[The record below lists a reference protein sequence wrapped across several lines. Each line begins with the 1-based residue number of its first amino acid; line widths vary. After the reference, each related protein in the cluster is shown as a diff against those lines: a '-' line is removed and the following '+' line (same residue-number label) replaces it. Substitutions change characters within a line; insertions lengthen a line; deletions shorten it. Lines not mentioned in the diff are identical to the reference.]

1 MIRPSTPAR
10 PRFHD
15 GVSCPLSRHGRDK
28 SVPPPKPPESPVP
41 SLQTFIPTALLALLI
56 FYFGFHALT
65 GERGLL
71 LSRQRQATLE
81 EKQTELKRL
90 RAERADL
97 EARARFLRDD
107 SLSADLLEE
116 RAHVLLGFAD
126 PRDYVIR
133 VTPDHG

>member
-1 MIRPSTPAR
+1 MVFR
-10 PRFHD
+10 
-15 GVSCPLSRHGRDK
+15 
-28 SVPPPKPPESPVP
+28 
-41 SLQTFIPTALLALLI
+41 LQTYLPTAILACLI

-71 LSRQRQATLE
+71 LSRQRQEMLAD
-81 EKQTELKRL
+81 KQDELRRL
-90 RAERADL
+90 RLERTQL
-97 EARARFLRDD
+97 ETRARLLRNE

-133 VTPDHG
+133 VTPPRG